1 MANITNIIGGQ
12 PYTAGTLAPPND
24 NKKNKLLNFW
34 KGDVGAYDK
43 LALSG
48 ASTASPPG
56 SDSSVTFTVSSSASF
71 TVGDVVYVTSAGTP
85 TPNERIQGTVDSIPG
100 GGTSIIIAF
109 SPAYTSSSTSGYAID
124 LYDPKTLY
132 IITA

>member
-12 PYTAGTLAPPND
+12 PYTGGSATPPND

-34 KGDVGAYDK
+34 KGTQASYD
-43 LALSG
+43 ALKQ
-48 ASTASPPG
+48 TAATTSPAPG
-56 SDSSVTFTVSSSASF
+56 SLSTVDFVVTSSAAF
-71 TVGDVVYVTSAGTP
+71 TVGDIVYVTSAGTSN
-85 TPNERIQGTVDSIPG
+85 TTRTEGTVDSLPDAV
-100 GGTSIIIAF
+100 SIVVAF
-109 SPAYTSSSTSGYAID
+109 SPAYTSASSSGYQID

>member
-12 PYTAGTLAPPND
+12 PYTGGSATPPND

-34 KGDVGAYDK
+34 KGTQASYD
-43 LALSG
+43 ALKQ
-48 ASTASPPG
+48 TAATTSPAPG
-56 SDSSVTFTVSSSASF
+56 SLSTVDFVVTSSAAF
-71 TVGDVVYVTSAGTP
+71 TVGDIVYVTSAGTS
-85 TPNERIQGTVDSIPG
+85 TPNERIQGTVDSLPDAV
-100 GGTSIIIAF
+100 SIVVAF
-109 SPAYTSSSTSGYAID
+109 SPAYTSTSISGYQID

>member
-34 KGDVGAYDK
+34 KGDQGAYDA
-43 LALSG
+43 LAVSG
-48 ASTASPPG
+48 VSTASAPG
-56 SDSSVTFTVSSSASF
+56 SLSTVTFTVSSSASF
-71 TVGDVVYVTSAGTP
+71 TVGDVVYVTSAGTS

>member
-34 KGDVGAYDK
+34 KGDQGAYDA
-43 LALSG
+43 LAQTG
-48 ASTASPPG
+48 ASTATNPG
-56 SDSSVTFTVSSSASF
+56 SSSTVDFGVTSSASF
-71 TVGDVVYVTSAGTP
+71 VVGDIVYVTGTAP
-85 TPNERIQGTVDSIPG
+85 GNITRTQGTVDSIPDAV
-100 GGTSIIIAF
+100 SIVIAF
-109 SPAYTSSSTSGYAID
+109 SPSYTSGAITGYTID